1 MPLRSLRWIRP
12 SAGASWA
19 RADGAT
25 AAVAVAAAGGG
36 LMNARRL
43 ISYGAVIT
51 LPLELDDSRLVAA
64 SYHASWTGASRQS
77 SPPSARGL
85 VIRASVRGIN
95 RSQFRFTAGSTAGQR
110 SLIALDAPET
120 ADTITDTGFVLD
132 PLISPAAAA
141 ITMVPEPPTVTLL
154 GIGALSLIVC
164 VRSSWTVTVSTITLI
179 WQGL

>member
-25 AAVAVAAAGGG
+25 ATVAVAAVVV
-36 LMNARRL
+36 LMNARRF
-43 ISYGAVIT
+43 ISYGAVMT
-51 LPLELDDSRLVAA
+51 LPLELDDSRLLAA

-95 RSQFRFTAGSTAGQR
+95 RSQFRFTAGSTAGQG
-110 SLIALDAPET
+110 SLIALNAPET
-120 ADTITDTGFVLD
+120 ADTITDAGFVLA
-132 PLISPAAAA
+132 PPISPAVAA
-141 ITMVPEPPTVTLL
+141 ITVVPEPPIVTLL
-154 GIGALSLIVC
+154 GIRALNLIV
-164 VRSSWTVTVSTITLI
+164 
-179 WQGL
+179 